1 MYHIK
6 GLVIVNTDHD
16 FYYKQHLHYGTVK
29 RELVKYVQ
37 LFIEW
42 FLEYKV
48 IVIEDNMMCLMLEEA
63 NLVSFPDEGFS
74 ES

>member
-16 FYYKQHLHYGTVK
+16 FSYKQHLDYVTVK
-29 RELVKYVQ
+29 HELVKYVQ
-37 LFIEW
+37 FIEW

>member
-1 MYHIK
+1 M
-6 GLVIVNTDHD
+6 T
-16 FYYKQHLHYGTVK
+16 FFYKQHLDYVTVK
-29 RELVKYVQ
+29 HELVKDVQ

-42 FLEYKV
+42 FLENKV
-48 IVIEDNMMCLMLEEA
+48 FVIEDNMMCLMLEEA